1 MIRIDEERIYA
12 EIESRK
18 PAAVA
23 LSAPDGIFSQLE
35 SITATISSKYG
46 IHAFIMGDACYGSCD
61 TTNDE
66 VSKIG
71 ADLAFNIGHSI
82 SIEKLGKNTVM
93 IDAFDDISFDTVILK
108 SIDVL
113 KSYERIALSTFSQH
127 IHKLH
132 SAAEL
137 YRKHGIDARIGKGKG
152 QLGDGQIFGCE
163 FYPVYDLKEEV
174 NAFVMLG
181 QSNFHALG
189 VSLSTEKPTFMLDPY
204 EDEVTDVS
212 KLSEERL
219 KRSILSIYKARDA
232 ERFGLIVGLREGQF
246 MLNQTLALKK
256 KLEERGKTVELIA
269 LRDITND
276 RLSQMRRIDA
286 FIQTACPRI
295 SIDGYTFDRPVL
307 SVPQADGLLR
317 VLDGK
322 ELGDFLMKPNW
333 L

>member
-1 MIRIDEERIYA
+1 MIRIDENKIYE
-12 EIESRK
+12 EIERRK
-18 PAAVA
+18 PSTVA
-23 LSAPDGIFSQLE
+23 LNAPDGIFSQLE
-35 SITATISSKYG
+35 SITATISKKYG

-66 VSKIG
+66 VWKLG
-71 ADLAFNIGHSI
+71 ADLAFNIGHTI
-82 SIEKLGKNTVM
+82 SIEKLGEKTVM
-93 IDAFDDISFDTVILK
+93 IDALDDISFDPVILK

-113 KSYERIALSTFSQH
+113 KPYQPIALATFSQH
-127 IHKLH
+127 IHKLR
-132 SAAEL
+132 SAEEL
-137 YRKHGIDARIGKGKG
+137 YRRHGIDVRIGKGKG
-152 QLGDGQIFGCE
+152 QLADGQIFGCE
-163 FYPVYDLKEEV
+163 FYPVYDLKQEV
-174 NAFVMLG
+174 NAFVLLG

-189 VSLSTEKPTFMLDPY
+189 VSLSTEKPTYMLDPY
-204 EDEVTDVS
+204 EEEVKDVS
-212 KLSEERL
+212 KLSMERM
-219 KRSILSIYKARDA
+219 KRSTLSIYKARDA

-246 MLNQTLALKK
+246 MLKQTLSLKK
-256 KLEERGKTVELIA
+256 KLEERGKAVELIA
-269 LRDITND
+269 LREITND

-307 SVPQADGLLR
+307 SVPQAEGLLR